1 MTFEQQTPDRP
12 SGQAVILHFTVFC
25 VLLPLLQR
33 FRGMGGIPGK
43 LAFQFF
49 QRGEFAAFYLLWQWL
64 YLPFRL
70 VWTKC
75 SASM

>member
-33 FRGMGGIPGK
+33 FRGMSGIPGK

-49 QRGEFAAFYLLWQWL
+49 QRGNLISGLRKRTGSTSISR
-64 YLPFRL
+64 P
-70 VWTKC
+70 
-75 SASM
+75 

>member
-25 VLLPLLQR
+25 VLLPLLQH

-49 QRGEFAAFYLLWQWL
+49 QRGEFD
-64 YLPFRL
+64 FRP
-70 VWTKC
+70 
-75 SASM
+75 

>member
-43 LAFQFF
+43 LI
-49 QRGEFAAFYLLWQWL
+49 WNL
-64 YLPFRL
+64 Y
-70 VWTKC
+70 T
-75 SASM
+75 

>member
-43 LAFQFF
+43 LAFQFSKEGNLISGL
-49 QRGEFAAFYLLWQWL
+49 RKRTGSTSISR
-64 YLPFRL
+64 P
-70 VWTKC
+70 
-75 SASM
+75 